1 MKTTAILIAGFG
13 GQGTLFAGKV
23 LAVASLMKGLEVSW
37 LPSYGPEMRGGTA
50 NCSVMISDSPIGS
63 PIVSKPDVLLA
74 LNKPSFEKYGKV
86 TVPGGSVFVDSSLV
100 DEKSSRN
107 DISVHYIPAAE
118 MAAKTVG
125 NASLGNIV
133 LLGKAIKETGLF
145 TEEEIIAA
153 IAGIVPKSKQALLD
167 ANTKALRAGMNSEV

>member
-63 PIVSKPDVLLA
+63 PIVSRPDVLLA
-74 LNKPSFEKYGKV
+74 LNKPSFEKYEKV

-100 DEKSSRN
+100 DVRSTRN
-107 DISVHYIPAAE
+107 DIGVYYTPATE
-118 MAAKTVG
+118 MAGNVVG
-125 NASLGNIV
+125 NAALSNIV
-133 LLGKAIKETGLF
+133 LIGKVIKETGLF

-153 IAGIVPKSKQALLD
+153 ITETVPKSKQALLD
-167 ANTKALRAGMNSEV
+167 ANIKALRAGMDA

>member
-86 TVPGGSVFVDSSLV
+86 TVPGGRIFVDSSLV
-100 DEKSSRN
+100 DVKSSRD
-107 DISVHYIPAAE
+107 DISVWYIPATATAVK
-118 MAAKTVG
+118 AAG
-125 NASLGNIV
+125 SAGLSNIV
-133 LLGKAIKETGLF
+133 LIGKAMKETGLF
-145 TEEEIIAA
+145 TEEEIIEA
-153 IAGIVPKSKQALLD
+153 ITEIVPKSKQNLLD
-167 ANTKALRAGMNSEV
+167 ANVKALRAGMNS